1 MSQGGY
7 FEGSE
12 QRQYQALEMP
22 PARPSGTDL
31 GPLCESELASY
42 IGDEQLL
49 SELLQGA
56 GQRGPKPSTPF
67 SNFFPGEPYPYLSYG
82 GERKV
87 LGPFD
92 PRPVAVKEEPRGGEA
107 GRAGGRHPYSPM
119 HFSPAHCA
127 QVALTQPGMRAGQAL
142 RVLKGPPC
150 SPSPPCTPKG
160 KKSVNKDSLEYRLR
174 RERNNIAVRKS
185 RDKAKRRVLETQQ
198 RMVELLGENERLR
211 SRVEQLVQETETL
224 RDIFRQMPE
233 AAGLIKGLGGCS

>member
-7 FEGSE
+7 FESE
-12 QRQYQALEMP
+12 RHYQALEMP
-22 PARPSGTDL
+22 PARPSGGAEL
-31 GPLCESELASY
+31 GGPLCESELASY
-42 IGDEQLL
+42 MGDEQLF

-56 GQRGPKPSTPF
+56 QQRVPKAAPFPSY
-67 SNFFPGEPYPYLSYG
+67 FPGEPYPFLSYG
-82 GERKV
+82 GERKG

-92 PRPVAVKEEPRGGEA
+92 LRSVAVKEEPRGSDA
-107 GRAGGRHPYSPM
+107 GQAGGRNPYNAL
-119 HFSPAHCA
+119 HFPAAHCG
-127 QVALTQPGMRAGQAL
+127 QVALAQPGARAGQAL
-142 RVLKGPPC
+142 RVLKGPSC
-150 SPSPPCTPKG
+150 SPSSPCGTPKG

-224 RDIFRQMPE
+224 RDIFRQVPE
-233 AAGLIKGLGGCS
+233 AAGLVKGLGGCS

>member
-7 FEGSE
+7 FEGE
-12 QRQYQALEMP
+12 RHYQALEMA
-22 PARPSGTDL
+22 PARPGAPEL

-56 GQRGPKPSTPF
+56 QQRVPKGSPF
-67 SNFFPGEPYPYLSYG
+67 PNYFPGEPYPYLSYG
-82 GERKV
+82 GERKGLV
-87 LGPFD
+87 PFD
-92 PRPVAVKEEPRGGEA
+92 PRSVAVKEEPRGGDV
-107 GRAGGRHPYSPM
+107 GRADGRHPYSTM
-119 HFSPAHCA
+119 HFPATHCSQA
-127 QVALTQPGMRAGQAL
+127 ALAQPGARAGQAL

-150 SPSPPCTPKG
+150 SPSPACGNPKG
-160 KKSVNKDSLEYRLR
+160 KKSMNKDSLEYRLR

-185 RDKAKRRVLETQQ
+185 RDKAKRRVMETQQ

-211 SRVEQLVQETETL
+211 NRVEQLMQETETL
-224 RDIFRQMPE
+224 RDIFRQVPE